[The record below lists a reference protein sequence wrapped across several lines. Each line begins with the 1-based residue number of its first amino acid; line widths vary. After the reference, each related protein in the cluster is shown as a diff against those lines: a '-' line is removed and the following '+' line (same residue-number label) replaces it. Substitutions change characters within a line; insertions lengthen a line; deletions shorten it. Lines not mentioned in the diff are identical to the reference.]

1 MKIRFMVLVLGSV
14 LLLTAVAQS
23 KVFYSVKALLSE
35 QFKSSK
41 RVSFVRV
48 DPEGKKRAAISK
60 RLLKPLPKKAYSFY
74 VAKSGDH
81 VDGYALFDSELG
93 QHEPIDFATF
103 FDKHGKVT
111 RVEVVAY
118 REAYGEGIRSAGFR
132 NQFVGRNASSGYRP
146 RKDIDIVSG
155 ATISSKSM
163 AVAVQRAAVLLKET
177 VLEGAP

>member
-1 MKIRFMVLVLGSV
+1 MKFRFIGLALGS
-14 LLLTAVAQS
+14 LLLFTAVAQS

-35 QFKSSK
+35 QFNSSK
-41 RVSFVRV
+41 RVTFVRV
-48 DPEGKKRAAISK
+48 DPGDKERAAISK
-60 RLLKPLPKKAYSFY
+60 RLLKKLPKQPYSFY
-74 VAKSGDH
+74 VAMSGDK

-132 NQFVGRNASSGYRP
+132 KQFIGRNANSGYTP

-163 AVAVQRAAVLLKET
+163 AVAVQRAAVLLDET
-177 VLEGAP
+177 VLKGAP